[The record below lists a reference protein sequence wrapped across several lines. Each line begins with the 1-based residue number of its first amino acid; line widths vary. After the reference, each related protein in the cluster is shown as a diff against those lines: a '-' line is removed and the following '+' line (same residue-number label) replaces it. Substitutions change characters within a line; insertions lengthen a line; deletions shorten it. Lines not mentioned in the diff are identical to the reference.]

1 MFGLPDVL
9 IGESAVL
16 ILLLPVLLRPLL
28 KKHARVD
35 SAVTLAP
42 LAFVL
47 SLTLTAVYGFSY
59 ARLAL
64 IILSTAILL
73 TNMRALQRFASRLY
87 VDSYSTAFRIAA
99 GIELILVVCSA
110 AVLFYLRPH
119 TINPKPQLSV
129 YTGSF
134 ERNFKAKTEVS
145 RPVSLV
151 VYEYGTSFAANTN
164 EPAIL
169 FVPDTYEVCADYE
182 LYAQEAV
189 KQQRYV
195 IAGDF
200 YRFPAS
206 ENASPS
212 ERFYN
217 SRSFKAFT
225 VHKRAAMQKAETVR
239 DTRKLR
245 GTAQNTQSIEHQ
257 RFIRRKQAEIEAMLV
272 IAGQKTSS
280 LIIAA
285 QGDSFAAASILK
297 EKYPGFIS
305 AVFNTQTGTDSFSFI
320 RDTLTVS
327 EPLDALFLFYGGVS
341 GIGDFYKARRLQ
353 KAEAGSPAFAKA
365 LAPYIQRANVPAKI
379 PTEFAAQ

>member
-9 IGESAVL
+9 VGESAVL

-28 KKHARVD
+28 KKHAPVD
-35 SAVTLAP
+35 SVVMLAP

-59 ARLAL
+59 AQLTL
-64 IILSTAILL
+64 IILSAMVLL
-73 TNMRALQRFASRLY
+73 TNIRALQRFANRLY
-87 VDSYSTAFRIAA
+87 VDSYSTAFCIAA
-99 GIELILVVCSA
+99 WIELILIACSA
-110 AVLFYLRPH
+110 PVLFYLRPH

-134 ERNFKAKTEVS
+134 ERGFKPKTEVF
-145 RPVSLV
+145 RPASLV
-151 VYEYGTSFAANTN
+151 VYEYGTSFAGNTN

-169 FVPDTYEVCADYE
+169 FVPDTYEVCTDYE

-189 KQQRYV
+189 QQQLYV

-200 YRFPAS
+200 YRFPAE
-206 ENASPS
+206 ENASPT

-217 SRSFKAFT
+217 SRCFKAFT
-225 VHKRAAMQKAETVR
+225 AHKNASASASLKKPSSLHNDQKM
-239 DTRKLR
+239 R
-245 GTAQNTQSIEHQ
+245 GSVQKTQSFEHQ
-257 RFIRRKQAEIEAMLV
+257 KFIRRKQAEIEAMLV

-285 QGDSFAAASILK
+285 QGDSFTAASILK

-305 AVFNTQTGTDSFSFI
+305 AVFNTQTETDSFSFV

-327 EPLDALFLFYGGVS
+327 EPLDSLFLFYGGVS
-341 GIGDFYKARRLQ
+341 GIGNFYKARHLQ
-353 KAEAGSPAFAKA
+353 KAKTNSSSFVKSLASYPA
-365 LAPYIQRANVPAKI
+365 N
-379 PTEFAAQ
+379 TEDKPPEHS